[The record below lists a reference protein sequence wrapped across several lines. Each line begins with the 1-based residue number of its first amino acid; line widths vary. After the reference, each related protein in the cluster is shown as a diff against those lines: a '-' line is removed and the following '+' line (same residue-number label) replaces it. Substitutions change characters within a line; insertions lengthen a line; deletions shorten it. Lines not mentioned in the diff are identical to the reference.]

1 MILPASDSDRVSSRA
16 YETFH
21 PRVQQWIFRQQ
32 WGQLRDAQEH
42 AAPAI
47 LAGDQDLLVGAATAS
62 GKTEAAWLP
71 ICSALLVDAEHGRS
85 RSGVQALYVSP
96 LKALINDQ
104 YDRLTLLCTDLDL
117 PVHRWHGDVAGSR
130 KSAVLR
136 SPAGILLITPESLEA
151 LFVTGGTKIGGILG
165 ALRYIVIDEFHSFI
179 GTERG
184 AQLQSLLHRID
195 LLTRYRVPRIALSAT
210 LGDFDAAASF
220 LRPGAGD
227 AVQRISSDDESREL
241 RLQLRGYLA
250 LDPAKQRPK
259 VTDSPPQ
266 GTSDDPTGEADAD
279 PWDKAAIADHLFRTL
294 RGKDNLVFARSR
306 GSVEEYS
313 DMLDRRSR
321 ASGVPN
327 EFLPHHGNLSKDLRE
342 HVEARLKD
350 SSLPITAICTSTL
363 EMGIDIGSVHSVA
376 QIGTPPSVA
385 SLRQR
390 LGRSGRRGEEPA
402 ILRLYV
408 SEPEVTAKTPPS
420 DLLRSELVQTIAMI
434 DLLLEKWYEPPD
446 LSRLHLS
453 TLIQQILSVIAQ
465 RSGARADA
473 LYSALCTSGPFAR
486 VDRQTFVHLLHT
498 MGAADLIIQSTDG
511 LLLPGPTGER
521 MINHYSFYTAFH
533 TAEEYRLVT
542 GGRTIGSLPI
552 DFPVIPGTLLIFGGR
567 RWKVLGIHPDQKV
580 IELIRSAGGRPPH
593 FSGSSGEV
601 ADEVRRRMLSIYAST
616 EIPTYL
622 DRTAQ
627 ALLLE
632 GRESF
637 ERHQL
642 AHRPIVGWGKDV
654 VLFPFRGDRIMNTLA
669 VVFDSHGIEIGQDA
683 VALTLRGTD
692 SLGLWHL
699 IRQLART
706 TAPAAT
712 MLAAGVRN
720 KERDKHD
727 RFLGKD
733 LLDIAYAAGSLDVG
747 GAWDTLRRLAD
758 TSPPEPSGF
767 DDDGPNEVFGAVGPD
782 APHGIVELGRTP
794 FAVVDV
800 ETTGLAPHRGDRIV
814 EIAVVRVSP
823 SGAVEKVW
831 TTVIDPECDPGP
843 THIHGLSSGQLAG
856 APRFADIADE
866 LAAQLDGTV
875 VVAHNARF
883 DMSFLEA
890 EFLRAGREPPLW
902 PLLCTLELADF
913 LGSGGARRLQDCC
926 AAEGIIADRTHEALA
941 DATATAQLLGVY
953 LRRALQQGLD
963 LQALGCEPLEIPP
976 ALRSPR
982 PAIPRTLP
990 RQRAAWPQAPS
1001 RNRAE
1006 HAFGLVGIIARAQV
1020 ARTGDTRGDAYLE
1033 VLDRAL
1039 EDGTITDEEG
1049 TVLREVASGWGLTP
1063 QRVSELHTHYIDALA
1078 LAFTARQDDDTP
1090 DPGLRHQLDYLAAIL
1105 GNGEDST
1112 GAGNRA

>member
-1 MILPASDSDRVSSRA
+1 MTTLPASGSDRVSSRA

-21 PRVQQWIFRQQ
+21 PRVQQWIYQRQ
-32 WGQLRDAQEH
+32 WGQLRDAQER

-47 LAGDQDLLVGAATAS
+47 LAGDQDILVGAATAS

-71 ICSALLVDAEHGRS
+71 ICSALIFDAEQCRS

-130 KSAVLR
+130 KAAVLR

-151 LFVTGGTKIGGILG
+151 LFVTGGTRIGDILG
-165 ALRYIVIDEFHSFI
+165 ALRYVVIDEFHSFF

-220 LRPGAGD
+220 LRPGVGD
-227 AVQRISSDDESREL
+227 AVQRISSDDDSREL

-259 VTDSPPQ
+259 LTDSTPA
-266 GTSDDPTGEADAD
+266 GEAEAD

-294 RGKDNLVFARSR
+294 RGKDNLVFVRSR

-313 DMLDRRSR
+313 DMLDRRSKS
-321 ASGVPN
+321 SGVPN

-342 HVEARLKD
+342 HVETRLKD
-350 SSLPITAICTSTL
+350 STLPITAICTSTL
-363 EMGIDIGSVHSVA
+363 EMGIDIGSVHSVV
-376 QIGTPPSVA
+376 QIGAPPSVA

-390 LGRSGRRGEEPA
+390 LGRSGRRDGEPA
-402 ILRLYV
+402 VLWLYL

-465 RSGARADA
+465 RSGARAEA
-473 LYSALCTSGPFAR
+473 LYSALCAGGPFAR
-486 VDRQTFVHLLHT
+486 VDRQTFVHLLHA
-498 MGAADLIIQSTDG
+498 MGAADLITQSTDG

-542 GGRTIGSLPI
+542 SGRTIGSLPI
-552 DFPVIPGTLLIFGGR
+552 NFPVTPGTLLIFGGR
-567 RWKVLGIHPDQKV
+567 RWKVLDIHPEQKV
-580 IELIRSAGGRPPH
+580 IELIRSAGGRPPP
-593 FSGSSGEV
+593 FSGGSGEV

-627 ALLLE
+627 SLLLE

-637 ERHQL
+637 ERYRI
-642 AHRPIVGWGKDV
+642 AHRPIIGWGKDV
-654 VLFPFRGDRIMNTLA
+654 VLFPFCGDRIMNTLA
-669 VVFDSHGIEIGQDA
+669 VVFNSHGIEVGQDA

-699 IRQLART
+699 IRRLART
-706 TAPAAT
+706 TAPAGT
-712 MLAAGVRN
+712 TLAAGVRN
-720 KERDKHD
+720 KQRDKHD
-727 RFLGKD
+727 RFLGD
-733 LLDIAYAAGSLDVG
+733 ELLDIAYAAGSLDAE

-758 TSPPEPSGF
+758 TPAPEPSGF
-767 DDDGPNEVFGAVGPD
+767 DDDGPNEVFDSGGPD
-782 APHGIVELGRTP
+782 ASHGIAELGRTP

-823 SGAVEKVW
+823 SGSVEKTW

-843 THIHGLSSGQLAG
+843 THVHGLSSGQLAG
-856 APRFADIADE
+856 APRFAEIADE

-890 EFLRAGREPPLW
+890 EFLRADREPPLW
-902 PLLCTLELADF
+902 PLLCTLEMADS
-913 LGSGGARRLQDCC
+913 LGSGMGQRLQDCC
-926 AAEGIIADRTHEALA
+926 AAEGIIAGRTHEALA
-941 DATATAQLLGVY
+941 DATATAHLLGVY
-953 LRRALQQGLD
+953 LRRALQQGMD

-976 ALRSPR
+976 ALQSPR
-982 PAIPRTLP
+982 PAIRHTPP
-990 RQRAAWPQAPS
+990 RQRAAWPEAPS
-1001 RNRAE
+1001 GNRAE
-1006 HAFGLVGIIARAQV
+1006 HAFGLVGLVARAQV

-1033 VLDRAL
+1033 ILDRAL

-1063 QRVSELHTHYIDALA
+1063 QRVSELHTHYIDALGLA
-1078 LAFTARQDDDTP
+1078 LTMQQDADAR
-1090 DPGLRHQLDYLAAIL
+1090 DPGLRHKLDHLSAIL